1 MAGYS
6 SERSKIMN
14 VETIITVAG
23 MLVSG
28 VFVYHRFIISY
39 IEKKVDKENYKEFKE
54 ELNKKL
60 DELKEDLKYLREKL

>member
-1 MAGYS
+1 
-6 SERSKIMN
+6 MN

-28 VFVYHRFIISY
+28 VFVYHILIISY

>member
-1 MAGYS
+1 
-6 SERSKIMN
+6 MN

-54 ELNKKL
+54 ELKKL

>member
-1 MAGYS
+1 
-6 SERSKIMN
+6 MN

-28 VFVYHRFIISY
+28 VFLYHRLIINY
-39 IEKKVDKENYKEFKE
+39 ILKKLDKENYKEFKE

>member
-1 MAGYS
+1 
-6 SERSKIMN
+6 MN

-54 ELNKKL
+54 ALNKKL

>member
-1 MAGYS
+1 
-6 SERSKIMN
+6 MN

-23 MLVSG
+23 MLVSA